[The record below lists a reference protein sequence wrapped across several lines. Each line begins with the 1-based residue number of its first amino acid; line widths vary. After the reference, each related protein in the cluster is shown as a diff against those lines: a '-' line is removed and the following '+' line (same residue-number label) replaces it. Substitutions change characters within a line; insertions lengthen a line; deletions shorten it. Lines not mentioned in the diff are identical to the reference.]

1 MPGPVPARCNFPD
14 GFVQDA
20 RDTVRRRTATVQV
33 VQRYRLV
40 LLLHGRPN
48 LRNEDAAEA
57 VGLSLR
63 QVQRWRGRWASGDF
77 SIDDRPGRGRKP
89 LFSPARSGADPCHGL

>member
-1 MPGPVPARCNFPD
+1 MPGPVPTCCTFPD
-14 GFVQDA
+14 DFLQDA

-40 LLLHGRPN
+40 LLLQGQPR

-63 QVQRWRGRWASGDF
+63 QVQRWRSRWASGDF
-77 SIDDRPGRGRKP
+77 SIEDQPGRGRKP
-89 LFSPARSGADPCHGL
+89 AFPPSGSSVDPCHGV